1 MSTGITNITPG
12 DQYWPGPRK
21 KAGLVPPGLKPFLA
35 PILISC
41 ILLIGEL
48 TYHIMEQE
56 GWRHTTLAILAS
68 ILLEMVLG
76 RWATGKWPHLASA
89 YITGISVGILVRS
102 NHLWPYIVCSMLSI
116 SSKYALRVKN
126 RHLWNPS
133 NLGVSLLLLLAPESV
148 APLSQ
153 QWGNEY
159 APVLIIMVLGF
170 LILYTLG
177 RLHISLT
184 YVVAFSVLSL
194 LRTGVNAEWSW
205 PAMRSWWTSEIG
217 LLTQPSYQLFI
228 FFMITDPKTTTRTW
242 RRQCAVAVLVA
253 VVETLLRL
261 YGGRLFIEKA
271 DVHAPYYALFIVAPI
286 TNLLEIWWDSLHPP
300 RKPSAPATAS
310 LSPVKPDGNGTAIV
324 AGPPPADRSAEAI
337 APAPDTGQ
345 WKSSGNG

>member
-1 MSTGITNITPG
+1 MSTGVTNISPA
-12 DQYWPGPRK
+12 DQYRPGQK
-21 KAGLVPPGLKPFLA
+21 KKGLVPPGLKPYLA

-41 ILLIGEL
+41 ILLVGEL
-48 TYHIMEQE
+48 TYRILESY
-56 GWRHTTLAILAS
+56 WHTALAIIAS
-68 ILLEMVLG
+68 ILLELVLSK
-76 RWATGKWPHLASA
+76 WATGKWPHLASA

-102 NHLWPYIVCSMLSI
+102 NHLWPYIVCSLLAI

-153 QWGNEY
+153 QWGN
-159 APVLIIMVLGF
+159 ALWPIVIIMTLGS
-170 LILYTLG
+170 LILLTLG

-184 YVVAFSVLSL
+184 YVLAFTLLSVI
-194 LRTGVNAEWSW
+194 RTGVNSDWS
-205 PAMRSWWTSEIG
+205 PTAMESWWVSEIA

-261 YGGRLFIEKA
+261 YGGKLFIDKA
-271 DVHAPYYALFIVAPI
+271 DVHAPYYALFLVAPV
-286 TNLLEIWWDSLHPP
+286 TNLLEIWWDSRHPP
-300 RKPSAPATAS
+300 RKAAPPAALPAAGS
-310 LSPVKPDGNGTAIV
+310 SSPALDTAI
-324 AGPPPADRSAEAI
+324 AASPPSR
-337 APAPDTGQ
+337 
-345 WKSSGNG
+345 